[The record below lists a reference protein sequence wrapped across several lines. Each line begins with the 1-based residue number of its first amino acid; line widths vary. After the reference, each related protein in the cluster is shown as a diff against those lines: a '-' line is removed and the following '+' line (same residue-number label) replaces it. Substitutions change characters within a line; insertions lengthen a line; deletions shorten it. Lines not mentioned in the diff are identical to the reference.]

1 MIPRLMNYF
10 FAALFFVILTQN
22 ANAQEMVFHMIGN
35 QTAKY
40 SISQLDSVTFS
51 TQEMVLY
58 LNDNQIAEYSSL
70 QLDSI
75 SFSKQ
80 ISIAQ
85 CSLNSKT

>member
-40 SISQLDSVTFS
+40 CISQLDSVTFS

-70 QLDSI
+70 QLDS
-75 SFSKQ
+75 
-80 ISIAQ
+80 
-85 CSLNSKT
+85 